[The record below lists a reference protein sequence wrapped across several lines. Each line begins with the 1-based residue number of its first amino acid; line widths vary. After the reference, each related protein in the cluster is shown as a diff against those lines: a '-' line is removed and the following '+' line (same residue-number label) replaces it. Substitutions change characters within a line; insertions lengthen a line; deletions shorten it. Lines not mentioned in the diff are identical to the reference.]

1 MQIKLHPSWE
11 ERLSTEIG
19 KNYFKKLE
27 LFLDREYLSKKNYPP
42 KEQIF
47 TAFNACSFDQIK
59 VVIIGQDPYHQINQ
73 AHGLA
78 FSVQDDIKIPPSLKN
93 IFKEIES
100 DLGQPSQIKNG
111 NLTLWASQ
119 GIFLLNSLLTVQ
131 DSKPM
136 SHQKIGWED
145 FTDYVIGLLNENKE
159 HLVFM
164 LWGKPALLKAKNV
177 DIKKHLILT
186 STHPSPL
193 SSYRGFFGC
202 KHFSKCNEYL
212 IKNNQQPIRW

>member
-27 LFLDREYLSKKNYPP
+27 LFLDREYLSKKIYPP

-145 FTDYVIGLLNENKE
+145 FTYYVIGLLNENKE